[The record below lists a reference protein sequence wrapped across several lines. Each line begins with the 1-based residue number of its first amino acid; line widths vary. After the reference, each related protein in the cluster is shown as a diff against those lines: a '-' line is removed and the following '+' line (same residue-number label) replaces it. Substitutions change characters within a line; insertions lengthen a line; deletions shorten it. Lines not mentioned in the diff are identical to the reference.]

1 MPIVALRCRFFV
13 PLTSLPSPFAA
24 NRAAS
29 LSHAGCRF
37 PATLPL
43 NGFPASAIRPQGLH
57 HAPVTGAGEAPT
69 NVTGWLM
76 DITSSSLDELLRYAE
91 LDLSAERQ
99 TALTP
104 MLQVVIASVT
114 AVRAEE
120 VDEVPPATAFDARW
134 T

>member
-1 MPIVALRCRFFV
+1 
-13 PLTSLPSPFAA
+13 
-24 NRAAS
+24 
-29 LSHAGCRF
+29 
-37 PATLPL
+37 
-43 NGFPASAIRPQGLH
+43 
-57 HAPVTGAGEAPT
+57 
-69 NVTGWLM
+69 M

-114 AVRAEE
+114 AVRAAD